1 MDIGKFFKRTIILY
15 VLLMLAILLMEI
27 VMPSYEIDENAP
39 IPLIDKLSILFMIA
53 WFYNMYLLFKF
64 KPLGRTIFVPLLVL
78 SFVLVLVLVLV
89 LGIPLETLVFSNYFS
104 YFIES
109 IFSILTGVILALIY
123 FPDIKSKF
131 EEVTERGDNPLSEL
145 RENNKIRKLP
155 KLVKYLLIALASIFL
170 IFWFFFPS

>member
-78 SFVLVLVLVLV
+78 SFVLVL
-89 LGIPLETLVFSNYFS
+89 GIPLETLVFSNYFS
-104 YFIES
+104 YFVGS

>member
-1 MDIGKFFKRTIILY
+1 
-15 VLLMLAILLMEI
+15 
-27 VMPSYEIDENAP
+27 
-39 IPLIDKLSILFMIA
+39 MIA

-64 KPLGRTIFVPLLVL
+64 KPLGRTIFVPLQVL
-78 SFVLVLVLVLV
+78 SFVLV

-104 YFIES
+104 YFVGS

-131 EEVTERGDNPLSEL
+131 EEVTELGDNPLSEL

-170 IFWFFFPS
+170 IFWFFPPS

>member
-64 KPLGRTIFVPLLVL
+64 KPLGRTIFVPVQVL
-78 SFVLVLVLVLV
+78 SFVLVL
-89 LGIPLETLVFSNYFS
+89 GMPLETLVPSNYFS
-104 YFIES
+104 YFVGS
-109 IFSILTGVILALIY
+109 IFSILTGVILTLIY

-131 EEVTERGDNPLSEL
+131 EEVTEHGDNPLSEL

-155 KLVKYLLIALASIFL
+155 KLVKYMLIALASIFL
-170 IFWFFFPS
+170 IFWLFFST